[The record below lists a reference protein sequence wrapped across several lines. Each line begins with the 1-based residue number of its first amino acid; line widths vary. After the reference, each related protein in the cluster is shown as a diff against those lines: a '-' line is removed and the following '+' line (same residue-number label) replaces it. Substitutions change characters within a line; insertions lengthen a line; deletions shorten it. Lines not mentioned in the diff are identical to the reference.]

1 MTEKEF
7 LENMDKII
15 EMLLKNAGH
24 SFGLDFKV
32 INDTAIEVS
41 KRLKA
46 LKEEEEKKI

>member
-1 MTEKEF
+1 MSEKEF

-24 SFGLDFKV
+24 SFGLDFKI

-41 KRLKA
+41 KRLKV
-46 LKEEEEKKI
+46 LKEEDKP